1 VCLFTVSEAGQLPH
15 HSSELEVVSSV
26 AVAADLC
33 RIVVAL
39 KVIFVFFLF
48 YRGIC
53 FSNANKRTLLVM
65 GSFLLRLKWL
75 VGKCA

>member
-39 KVIFVFFLF
+39 KVIFVFFYF
-48 YRGIC
+48 IMV
-53 FSNANKRTLLVM
+53 FVFPTQIKEPS
-65 GSFLLRLKWL
+65 WL
-75 VGKCA
+75 WAVFF